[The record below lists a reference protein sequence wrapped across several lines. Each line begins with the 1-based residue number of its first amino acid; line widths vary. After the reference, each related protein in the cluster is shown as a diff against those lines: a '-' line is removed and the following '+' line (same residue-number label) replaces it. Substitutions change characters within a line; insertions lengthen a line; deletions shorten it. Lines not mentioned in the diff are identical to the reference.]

1 VNVPGNP
8 ENPACPVF
16 PEMASQQ
23 MIQHRHS
30 VIRGW
35 LESGVPP
42 QNVATM
48 AASRFF
54 VSRSTAYD
62 DIKTVMQTIELS
74 DDGPASE
81 EVSEFNPQA
90 IRGML
95 QYQFDIAA
103 ANGDVPAM
111 TKLVAAIDKVKQWQ
125 APCQTS
131 VSPYA

>member
-1 VNVPGNP
+1 
-8 ENPACPVF
+8 
-16 PEMASQQ
+16 MASQQ

-42 QNVATM
+42 QNAATM

-54 VSRSTAYD
+54 VSRSTAYE
-62 DIKTVMQTIELS
+62 DIKAVQQTIDLS
-74 DDGPASE
+74 DDGPATDE
-81 EVSEFNPQA
+81 MGEFNPHA
-90 IRGML
+90 IKAML

-111 TKLVAAIDKVKQWQ
+111 TKLVGAIDKVKQWQ
-125 APCQTS
+125 GRKPS
-131 VSPYA
+131 PVSPFA